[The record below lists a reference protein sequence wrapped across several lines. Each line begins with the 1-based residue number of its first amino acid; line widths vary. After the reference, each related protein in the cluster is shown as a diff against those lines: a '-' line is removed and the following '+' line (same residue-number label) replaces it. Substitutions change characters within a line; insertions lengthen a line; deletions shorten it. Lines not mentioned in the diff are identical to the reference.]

1 MPMNTI
7 IAQKMRTTIK
17 IGMMTTSAIAPIEE
31 PLPLGSRISNNNG
44 TPKYRPSDP
53 TARSAM
59 PMSETA
65 PVTPTLNVP
74 LTIDVASV

>member
-1 MPMNTI
+1 MPMKTS

-17 IGMMTTSAIAPIEE
+17 IGIMTTSAIFPA
-31 PLPLGSRISNNNG
+31 LSLGSKKSNNNG

-53 TARSAM
+53 TVRSAI

-74 LTIDVASV
+74 LTTDVASV